1 MRKISC
7 FIIIGI
13 VIMMVGCTINKID
26 SQKVEKIEYIIV
38 EEDNVPEQLR
48 KIIVEKKEKI
58 FQLSYKDGEDMYIC
72 VGYGKQPTGG
82 YSIKVKEIYST
93 KNTIC
98 IDTSL
103 IGPNEND
110 LVLKAAS
117 FPYIVVKIKNSK
129 KTVIYNM

>member
-1 MRKISC
+1 MRKMSC
-7 FIIIGI
+7 FIIFGI
-13 VIMMVGCTINKID
+13 AIMFVGCGIKKID
-26 SQKVEKIEYIIV
+26 SQKEENIEYIIV
-38 EEDNVPEQLR
+38 EEDSIPEQLK

-58 FQLSYKDGEDMYIC
+58 FQLAYKDGEDMYIC

-93 KNTIC
+93 KNCIC
-98 IDTSL
+98 IDTTL
-103 IGPNEND
+103 IGPNENQ

-117 FPYIVVKIKNSK
+117 FPYIVVKINNSK